1 MRERAEGVYLP
12 QLSFL
17 HQNDSLPSI
26 STSDVSP
33 EGLASSSS
41 PAMVKSY
48 TNPTE
53 RILSSLQQCML
64 HRPAPTQAAAVQ
76 VRAGRDGVSRV
87 GYSFEFGIIGE
98 L

>member
-1 MRERAEGVYLP
+1 VRERAEGVYLP

-17 HQNDSLPSI
+17 IKTIAYLPFRRPMYPQKAWRHRRPPPWSNL
-26 STSDVSP
+26 T
-33 EGLASSSS
+33 
-41 PAMVKSY
+41 
-48 TNPTE
+48 
-53 RILSSLQQCML
+53 RIQQKGYSSLQQCML